1 MKFSFLLRFQGVIV
15 GAAVI
20 VAVTSACRRAKRSCC
35 RKILLL
41 LVICREN
48 PPKAFTVHLWFECGG
63 ERKHSPHVSCGE
75 SHHSVRVPSP
85 SSKVWYYLYLH
96 IKIISANISLMII
109 LAGLTRVPHRKHPSR
124 STFSIVSVNVPVE
137 KRLKT
142 IRYAKMTNSLKQ
154 KIK

>member
-1 MKFSFLLRFQGVIV
+1 
-15 GAAVI
+15 
-20 VAVTSACRRAKRSCC
+20 
-35 RKILLL
+35 
-41 LVICREN
+41 
-48 PPKAFTVHLWFECGG
+48 
-63 ERKHSPHVSCGE
+63 
-75 SHHSVRVPSP
+75 
-85 SSKVWYYLYLH
+85 
-96 IKIISANISLMII
+96 MII

>member
-1 MKFSFLLRFQGVIV
+1 MLV
-15 GAAVI
+15 GGQREAA
-20 VAVTSACRRAKRSCC
+20 AGRYCC
-35 RKILLL
+35 CWWSVER
-41 LVICREN
+41 N
-48 PPKAFTVHLWFECGG
+48 PPPKAFTVHLWFECGG

-124 STFSIVSVNVPVE
+124 STFSIVSVNVNVE

-154 KIK
+154 KKKKSFTILTQEMLRVKI